1 MSNAIQIRTEVLLAD
16 VKTDSGRSSLRL
28 FLSPTAE
35 ELTLMEN
42 GTRRR
47 QFPFILFL
55 FLQSCIES

>member
-1 MSNAIQIRTEVLLAD
+1 MQFKLEQQFYWPTCM
-16 VKTDSGRSSLRL
+16 KTDSGRSSLRL

-47 QFPFILFL
+47 PFPFIIVFISAILY
-55 FLQSCIES
+55 